1 MRFTSHTR
9 YNNIR
14 LLLPKLPINAVS
26 FGDQPFG
33 LASLNTDGGLGDIVL
48 NNWARGNGK
57 VGNFRHIMS
66 QFDISVFQEVHCDQL
81 EIDNFQRVWGDAYL
95 VVSSFGPIR
104 SHGGLI
110 SAFKLSW
117 IRTFSHHFSVDIEP
131 GRCIASFFLRNH
143 LTIIIINIHLLP
155 SWTTAQ
161 KIDIFQRIRSLLP
174 AYGNAAWFL
183 AGDLNISY
191 DGSIDI
197 RDDVDNDGALRGR
210 KLLTDMLNILEEPT
224 ELFQPFPTF

>member
-1 MRFTSHTR
+1 MHARAVQTTTKKAGA
-9 YNNIR
+9 
-14 LLLPKLPINAVS
+14 LLCDGSDRERPLGVLLKL
-26 FGDQPFG
+26 
-33 LASLNTDGGLGDIVL
+33 
-48 NNWARGNGK
+48 
-57 VGNFRHIMS
+57 
-66 QFDISVFQEVHCDQL
+66 
-81 EIDNFQRVWGDAYL
+81 RVAAE
-95 VVSSFGPIR
+95 SI
-104 SHGGLI
+104 
-110 SAFKLSW
+110 
-117 IRTFSHHFSVDIEP
+117 
-131 GRCIASFFLRNH
+131 RNH

>member
-95 VVSSFGPIR
+95 VVFNAQNCHVCSSICQPSQMF
-104 SHGGLI
+104 I
-110 SAFKLSW
+110 S
-117 IRTFSHHFSVDIEP
+117 
-131 GRCIASFFLRNH
+131 
-143 LTIIIINIHLLP
+143 
-155 SWTTAQ
+155 
-161 KIDIFQRIRSLLP
+161 
-174 AYGNAAWFL
+174 
-183 AGDLNISY
+183 
-191 DGSIDI
+191 
-197 RDDVDNDGALRGR
+197 
-210 KLLTDMLNILEEPT
+210 M
-224 ELFQPFPTF
+224 